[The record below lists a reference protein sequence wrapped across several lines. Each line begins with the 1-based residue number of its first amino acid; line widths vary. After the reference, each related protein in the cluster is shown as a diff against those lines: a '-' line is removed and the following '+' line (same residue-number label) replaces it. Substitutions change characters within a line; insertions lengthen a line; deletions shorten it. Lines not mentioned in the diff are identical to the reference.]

1 MIDTKRLLPLAVLL
15 LTGATPALA
24 QAPDETPA
32 SPTTA
37 PDASAAAPAEETT
50 NWGKIAGTVALT
62 SDYMFRGISQT
73 DNDPA
78 VQGSLEYSYNT
89 GFYNITPYLGFWGSN
104 VDFDDGG
111 NAHLEL
117 DTTFGFR
124 GDLLDT
130 GVSWDL
136 GGIYYAYPGAGR
148 LDGQS
153 SNYNYWEIPVRL
165 SYSPVPDLVTVGA
178 SYYYSPDFFAATG
191 HANYVNGNVKVTP
204 ELPFLKDWAKLALF
218 GAVGYQNIE
227 HAKDYVDWTLGGI
240 VTVKGV
246 DFTIAYTDTNLTQA
260 DNGGRKI
267 SDARAVFTVG
277 AAF

>member
-15 LTGATPALA
+15 LTGATPGLA
-24 QAPDETPA
+24 QAPDGNAGLTDDRG
-32 SPTTA
+32 
-37 PDASAAAPAEETT
+37 DASAAAPAEEDSS
-50 NWGKIAGTVALT
+50 WGKIAGTVALT

-104 VDFDDGG
+104 VDFNDGG
-111 NAHLEL
+111 DAHVEL

-148 LDGQS
+148 LDGES

-165 SYSPVPDLVTVGA
+165 SYSPIPDLRDRRRLLLLLA
-178 SYYYSPDFFAATG
+178 R
-191 HANYVNGNVKVTP
+191 
-204 ELPFLKDWAKLALF
+204 FLRRDRPGPLHQRQCQGDAG
-218 GAVGYQNIE
+218 GAVRQGSTPSWRCSAASAIRTSNMP
-227 HAKDYVDWTLGGI
+227 K
-240 VTVKGV
+240 
-246 DFTIAYTDTNLTQA
+246 TIPTGPSAA
-260 DNGGRKI
+260 RSPSRASI
-267 SDARAVFTVG
+267 SPSPIPIPT
-277 AAF
+277 